1 MDKPIDFIMTLDML
15 LCSMEQEQ
23 AAITALCLL
32 PRVDI
37 KVILEVNRELAVYP
51 DHQNLMVVM
60 LVTLLVLMEII

>member
-1 MDKPIDFIMTLDML
+1 MDRPIDFIMTLDML

-23 AAITALCLL
+23 AAIIALCLL

-37 KVILEVNRELAVYP
+37 KVILEVNRELVVYP

-60 LVTLLVLMEII
+60 LVILLVLMELI

>member
-1 MDKPIDFIMTLDML
+1 MDRPIDFIMTLDML

-23 AAITALCLL
+23 AAIIALCLL

-60 LVTLLVLMEII
+60 LDILLVLVVLI